1 MDSLSPEENDGKDVF
16 NNDNF
21 CIYVQIKIPWD
32 CCACKCIYIYIIAQ
46 VILAFWLVL
55 AYDPLEDRRTN
66 DVTITKL
73 FHLCFKMAER
83 FENSNNILCVW
94 AKIIYKK
101 RLVEALNRYAKQK
114 EVRKKP
120 FLFKKTT
127 RREYSSG
134 LKVTNPINKMFIT

>member
-21 CIYVQIKIPWD
+21 CLYVQIKIPWN
-32 CCACKCIYIYIIAQ
+32 CCAGKCIYIYII

-94 AKIIYKK
+94 AKIRYKK
-101 RLVEALNRYAKQK
+101 RLVETLNRYAKPAERSK
-114 EVRKKP
+114 KKP
-120 FLFKKTT
+120 F
-127 RREYSSG
+127 SS
-134 LKVTNPINKMFIT
+134 F

>member
-21 CIYVQIKIPWD
+21 CLYVQIKIPWN

-46 VILAFWLVL
+46 AILAFWLVL

-83 FENSNNILCVW
+83 FENSNNILFYLFFYFM
-94 AKIIYKK
+94 AKIRYKK

-114 EVRKKP
+114 EVRKSRF
-120 FLFKKTT
+120 FLRKRLEENT
-127 RREYSSG
+127 RAVS
-134 LKVTNPINKMFIT
+134 K